1 MLDVVLRA
9 EKREGSGKVSTKAL
23 RRTGKVPG
31 VLYGRGEE
39 TLHLVIDAKQL
50 SNLIHSIHGEAVLV
64 TLQLGDEQSK
74 DRKVIF
80 KELQRD
86 PVRGNVLHL
95 DLHHIS
101 MTENIKVEVPIIL
114 KGTPIGVRSKGGII
128 QHALHRVEIECLP
141 MDIPEHFEINV
152 EGLDV
157 GDSVHVRDIVF
168 EKGRILADE
177 QRTVVNVVPPTIIKE
192 AVPAE
197 EAKEETKEP
206 EVIEKGESKEEEK

>member
-1 MLDVVLRA
+1 
-9 EKREGSGKVSTKAL
+9 
-23 RRTGKVPG
+23 